1 MIFLSIF
8 PQVADLRRINKLYND
23 QDFYALKT
31 IRVPIREHGLFTEAS
46 EREKR
51 RHMIVEHLQKPDST
65 GSGGGTS
72 DDMRFGGP
80 DMYYTSDI
88 ESSQD
93 ADDECG
99 DSDSPEYRYGLPMYH

>member
-1 MIFLSIF
+1 MV
-8 PQVADLRRINKLYND
+8 PQVADLRRINKLYSD

-31 IRVPIREHGLFTEAS
+31 IRVPVREHGLLTEAV

-51 RHMIVEHLQKPDST
+51 RKLIVERLQKPDST

-72 DDMRFGGP
+72 DEMRFGGS
-80 DMYYTSDI
+80 DMYYTSDV

-99 DSDSPEYRYGLPMYH
+99 DSDSPEYR